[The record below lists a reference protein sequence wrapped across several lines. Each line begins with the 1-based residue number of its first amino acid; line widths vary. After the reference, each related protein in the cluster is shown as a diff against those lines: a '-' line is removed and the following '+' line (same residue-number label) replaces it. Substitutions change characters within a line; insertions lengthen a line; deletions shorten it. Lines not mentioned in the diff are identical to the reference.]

1 MPYSNGHEVLL
12 RVCGTPIVL
21 EALGQEKSFVLEALG
36 QEKSFGRG
44 GDGGWGVGS
53 GGGRGPDNV
62 SVRSNMLKRE
72 GSECW
77 VLHEVPF

>member
-36 QEKSFGRG
+36 QEKVLVGG
-44 GDGGWGVGS
+44 GMGDGGWGVAAEEAQITSVS
-53 GGGRGPDNV
+53 GV
-62 SVRSNMLKRE
+62 T
-72 GSECW
+72 C
-77 VLHEVPF
+77 